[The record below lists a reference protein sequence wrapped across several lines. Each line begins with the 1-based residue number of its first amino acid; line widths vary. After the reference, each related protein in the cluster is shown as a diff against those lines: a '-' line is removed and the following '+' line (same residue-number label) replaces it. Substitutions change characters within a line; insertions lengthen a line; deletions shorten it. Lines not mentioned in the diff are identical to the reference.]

1 MHIKVL
7 GPGCA
12 NCRKLEANVK
22 TALKELNI
30 EATVE
35 KVENVK
41 NIISF
46 GVMKTPTLVIDDQ
59 VKVVGRVM
67 GVEEIKKYLK

>member
-41 NIISF
+41 DIISF

>member
-35 KVENVK
+35 KVEN
-41 NIISF
+41 
-46 GVMKTPTLVIDDQ
+46 
-59 VKVVGRVM
+59 
-67 GVEEIKKYLK
+67 